1 MWLYVT
7 GEKGNRISNF
17 IPLSSRVIYCETR
30 ALCYCKSGCGSNWS
44 DDCLCIYNFTAG
56 FVHML
61 RQRKPTNDITAR
73 KKKKKSFMK
82 STKAQVHKHR
92 SEVHFISTSLK
103 GNKLRSARTPK
114 TRNSL
119 VVEKPRQRMYSWE
132 SQVTLPQHI
141 LGVPPHPLPQPPAGA
156 HAFNSGCS
164 WGRTVLPPQT
174 ATLLHLHP
182 GL

>member
-1 MWLYVT
+1 MKPEHCAIARVDVDLTGQMIVYVSIISQQDLYICS
-7 GEKGNRISNF
+7 GRENQPMISL
-17 IPLSSRVIYCETR
+17 PE
-30 ALCYCKSGCGSNWS
+30 
-44 DDCLCIYNFTAG
+44 
-56 FVHML
+56 
-61 RQRKPTNDITAR
+61 
-73 KKKKKSFMK
+73 KKKKSFMK

-164 WGRTVLPPQT
+164 
-174 ATLLHLHP
+174 
-182 GL
+182 